1 MSTSPADYN
10 AQIIDEF
17 HANEGRVGGVFEGIP
32 MLLLHHV
39 GAKSGQWRVNPLAY
53 LSDGGRYVVIA
64 SNGGALTSPGWYHN
78 VRAHPNVTIE
88 VGTETF
94 DVVASETTG
103 EERERLFRAQ
113 AERSEL
119 GQRLFEFEKKLARV
133 IPVVVLDAAV
143 AATD

>member
-39 GAKSGQWRVNPLAY
+39 GAKSDQWRVNPLAY

-119 GQRLFEFEKKLARV
+119 GQRLRIREKARTRHSGGR
-133 IPVVVLDAAV
+133 P
-143 AATD
+143 